1 MAVIRQSDAHR
12 IVKDAI
18 VLDLGDLSRQ
28 AEGVRTRAK
37 ADAEA
42 MLTKAAAER
51 SKLITGA
58 REEGLAQG
66 LAKGGRK
73 QGFEAG
79 KKAGAGR
86 GSGGSGEVLKKLDAA
101 WAAALE
107 EFGRERERMLL
118 EARQDVLRL
127 AVLMGERVTKRTVQ
141 LDPSVIVGQLEA
153 VLSLLAKPTRLT
165 VAIAPGDEGLARE
178 AMPDLMAK
186 FSAAQHIDLIVDQA
200 MQPGSCVARTAAG
213 GTFDASIPAQLD
225 RMVAALM
232 PGGRKE
238 ARKAGTTGRHFLIPR
253 FLLPPAPAAPTVPQ
267 RTPPNHQQP
276 PRAARSVALEHAQR
290 GL

>member
-1 MAVIRQSDAHR
+1 MAVIRQSEAHR

-51 SKLITGA
+51 SKLISGA

-66 LAKGGRK
+66 LAKGRAE
-73 QGFEAG
+73 GFEAG
-79 KKAGAGR
+79 KKQGYDAALAER
-86 GSGGSGEVLKKLDAA
+86 RELLKKLDAA

-107 EFGRERERMLL
+107 EFSRERDRMLL

-127 AVLMGERVTKRTVQ
+127 AVLMGERVTKRKVE
-141 LDPSVIVGQLEA
+141 LDPTVIVGQMEA
-153 VLSLLAKPTRLT
+153 VLTLLAKPTRLT
-165 VAIAPGDEGLARE
+165 VAIAPGDEALARE
-178 AMPDLMAK
+178 AMPEMMAK
-186 FSAAQHIDLIVDQA
+186 FSAAQHIDLIVDA
-200 MQPGSCVARTAAG
+200 SMQPGSCVARTAAG

-232 PGGRKE
+232 PAGRKE
-238 ARKAGTTGRHFLIPR
+238 GGEEGRNEGTA
-253 FLLPPAPAAPTVPQ
+253 LPESSVPSSAPDACEPPTAAEGGTVGG
-267 RTPPNHQQP
+267 T
-276 PRAARSVALEHAQR
+276 
-290 GL
+290 